1 MEDRASSIDESIGHS
16 KPAIC
21 PLADCEA
28 VVEHTHLLRHMISK
42 HLDPRART
50 LPFQLRLREVSTGQR
65 TLLMLPYRQLII
77 DNDQCLAVL
86 NWSSVSQGD
95 LTAPQLDLPP
105 CHQILTYHLPILV
118 MVCRT
123 TWKSLL
129 KQIDEKDMQ
138 ETRDVT
144 AEWGGVYLFWLLSP
158 LTRRPI
164 YASLA
169 LLNSQ
174 IQSVYR
180 RNRRR
185 IRNFASRM
193 PIRQFINGLDP
204 YFVSINEDQLD
215 ELCNGGGNRFSIYFE
230 VIIEGVMS

>member
-1 MEDRASSIDESIGHS
+1 MEDS

-21 PLADCEA
+21 PLPDCQT

-65 TLLMLPYRQLII
+65 TLLMLPYRQLIL
-77 DNDQCLAVL
+77 DHDQCLAVL
-86 NWSSVSQGD
+86 NWSSECLTGSD

-105 CHQILTYHLPILV
+105 CHQGLTNHLPILV

-129 KQIDEKDMQ
+129 KQNDEKDVQ
-138 ETRDVT
+138 ETRDVS
-144 AEWGGVYLFWLLSP
+144 AEWGVVYLFWLLSP
-158 LTRRPI
+158 FTRRPI
-164 YASLA
+164 YANLA
-169 LLNSQ
+169 LQNGPL
-174 IQSVYR
+174 QSVFR

-204 YFVSINEDQLD
+204 YFVSLNEDQLD
-215 ELCNGGGNRFSIYFE
+215 ELCGNGGGNQYSVYLE
-230 VIIEGVMS
+230 VIIEGVMP